1 MEDINCNIKTDFAS
15 DKELFE
21 SRFKTLLRL
30 LRLGGISINMKSI
43 TVFNRMYNGT
53 ISVCFYM
60 TIMCHFMDT
69 FVNTR
74 QLVEAMKKIR
84 VLVALQLCM
93 WIHLSIR

>member
-1 MEDINCNIKTDFAS
+1 MEDINSEIKTDFAS
-15 DKELFE
+15 DNKFE

-30 LRLGGISINMKSI
+30 LRLGGISINTKSI
-43 TVFNRMYNGT
+43 TVLNSMYNTT

-60 TIMCHFMDT
+60 TTMCHFMDT
-69 FVNTR
+69 FVHR
-74 QLVEAMKKIR
+74 HQLAEAMKKIR